1 MLSDSTEIQDHE
13 QSRMASTRCETE
25 YCDKWQATFPA
36 HLEELP
42 PGLIADE
49 I

>member
-1 MLSDSTEIQDHE
+1 MVAYPFEVEDCIEE
-13 QSRMASTRCETE
+13 QI
-25 YCDKWQATFPA
+25 PVVP
-36 HLEELP
+36 LEELP